1 MGEKSELLQ
10 ETLRVITL
18 DSVNE
23 CFLAWME
30 LLEMLEGK
38 SGQGRN
44 GEVREGNPKDET
56 FKPADRNTIT

>member
-1 MGEKSELLQ
+1 M
-10 ETLRVITL
+10 ITL